1 MIKQF
6 KNNEGRVF
14 KESYSPYKLADRLWN
29 LLNYYKQLYSDVD
42 LSDTS
47 FEFGVR
53 YATKEAINIYHHR
66 EKMIKDKINDIREKN
81 GLPYIPRSSLKWYYK
96 SEIIKGIIHIV
107 MLSKIINFI
116 IMGIISFIMFVGP
129 AILTVIAGLQHPI
142 FIILTVFIA
151 AFLITCFVC
160 SIIMLYNDIFGDKK

>member
-1 MIKQF
+1 
-6 KNNEGRVF
+6 
-14 KESYSPYKLADRLWN
+14 
-29 LLNYYKQLYSDVD
+29 
-42 LSDTS
+42 
-47 FEFGVR
+47 
-53 YATKEAINIYHHR
+53 
-66 EKMIKDKINDIREKN
+66 
-81 GLPYIPRSSLKWYYK
+81 
-96 SEIIKGIIHIV
+96 

-160 SIIMLYNDIFGDKK
+160 SIIILYDDIFGDKNK